1 MRKYRNT
8 KIKTESGEVF
18 DSKKEYE
25 RWLELKTLESRGLI
39 TNLQRQVKRVLI
51 PAQEA
56 MGRKERAV
64 TYSSDFEYDLVAIGY
79 DFGGQKRESWQHIV
93 EDTKSDIT
101 RKDKAYIIKRKLMLE
116 RYGISIVEV

>member
-25 RWLELKTLESRGLI
+25 RWLHLRSAEKAGRIENLK
-39 TNLQRQVKRVLI
+39 RQVKRVLVLSGKG
-51 PAQEA
+51 EH
-56 MGRKERAV
+56 RNERPV
-64 TYSSDFEYDLVAIGY
+64 TYTSDFEYDRWNNGKY
-79 DFGGQKRESWQHIV
+79 EHIV
-93 EDTKSDIT
+93 EDAKSDIT

-116 RYGISIVEV
+116 RYGISILEV